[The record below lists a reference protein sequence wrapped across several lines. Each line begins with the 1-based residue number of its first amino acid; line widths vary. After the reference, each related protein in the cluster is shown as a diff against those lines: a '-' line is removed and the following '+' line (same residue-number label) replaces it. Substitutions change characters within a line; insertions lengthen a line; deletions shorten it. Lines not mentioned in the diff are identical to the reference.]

1 MMKSL
6 LPLFLC
12 LILLTASG
20 CSKSQTMNCANE
32 NYIKSNFY
40 NDSNKMTNKQRNIIS
55 IYTKDDWNKKYLKTS
70 FSYKEVFTEY
80 FYCNICCNS
89 SNNKI
94 ISYSG
99 NEYLFDTSLSIND
112 FAIELIDL
120 IGSMSLG
127 RQEEEVFTDSIR
139 QVK

>member
-1 MMKSL
+1 MKSL

-32 NYIKSNFY
+32 NYIESNFF

-127 RQEEEVFTDSIR
+127 RQEEEVFIDSIR

>member
-1 MMKSL
+1 MKSL

-20 CSKSQTMNCANE
+20 CSKSQTMNCAKE
-32 NYIKSNFY
+32 NYIKSNFH
-40 NDSNKMTNKQRNIIS
+40 NESNKMTNKQRNIIS
-55 IYTKDDWNKKYLKTS
+55 IYSINDWNKKYLKTS

-89 SNNKI
+89 FNNKI

-99 NEYLFDTSLSIND
+99 KEYLFDSSLSIND

-127 RQEEEVFTDSIR
+127 RKEEDVFTDSIKK
-139 QVK
+139 VK